1 MEENAKEEVYLEYGD
16 IIKIYASS
24 NGELHEQTFFIK
36 YIDANNKISLIN
48 TSTLQ
53 PCTLYYNSEE
63 PTKLRDES
71 IEEIQIV
78 WKSPVKGYIAQNGL
92 EVHKWIDIYFGGD
105 FPIIF
110 TGEISEIQDDQME
123 VTLYP
128 SLEVIYIDFEYK
140 GLPEDKDIEKI
151 VLRSKPKYVKERADD
166 SERTSEDNPRT
177 GEERDENEP
186 EQMDIP
192 AEVNEPTIKY
202 TDMNESIVLIPEN
215 YTVDDNVTDL
225 LHNMYIDAN
234 DIIFDTGE
242 VEILNQIVEMD
253 TRKKIY
259 SLDEQVTNL
268 LDVLLSDIPNYART
282 KSVMENIQRIISH
295 FKYLRKEFSK
305 MDEYGN
311 IESPLVLGLKDK
323 PLVDKIHK
331 LSASLKWIIPVVS
344 SNKIIYADKN
354 DDDSDDE
361 GGGGGGG
368 ERETE
373 EGTTEEDMNDERNRK
388 IYPKRIDIVDNVR
401 EIQNIQQTYFKNA
414 SNEGVMAKYPKMIK
428 SVEKYILPYKNN
440 DPPIPS
446 VINVAQV
453 NAEIEA
459 IIDNF
464 TEFKTIVHRKPYMAM
479 QKYVI
484 QKYNLG
490 SSLTWM
496 EDKKK
501 KKTSQLTENETAHI
515 KSFLM
520 MPGELVRFSKIDL
533 PTTPILTRS
542 NYSQTY
548 PMMYKLF
555 NKRTEDVIER
565 VELPVAVKR
574 GRYRE
579 TTAEFDHEKREND
592 TNIPFLSNIKHFTI
606 ENDLER
612 EEEGETTQQHVL
624 QNKEKRYETF
634 LHKMIPSTYSL
645 ISLLQ
650 RYSKK
655 NDMNGYS
662 MLEMVRMLEPF
673 AIYTRNITYN
683 SYVRIRFFV
692 KNAITEWKKQ
702 YVEKQREYRQI
713 RETEWEKRMLQRLQQ
728 GEENKTGELLFD
740 IFKEN
745 RDFQSEY
752 YSVYNSTFDKF
763 IKKGTAT
770 DGAGAQFYRDTM
782 ENTVYPPQIIG
793 QRTSEVLKAI
803 LEIDRGD
810 TVILLL
816 RILLTSLTIPE
827 ELIKRI
833 EGTGENDTAT
843 TRGEMTPEEMEN
855 MKPSSCSR
863 RYLTKVY
870 KSLRELQNDNHKEI
884 YYDKNYDRTPY
895 GLLTKELKAKK
906 DGMPADKFIGYFA
919 DVLVQ
924 KSGVPR
930 NQSVEMATNIVR
942 GKKPV
947 VEGEYAILESYPIV
961 SSRRQLAEENSN
973 TNTPNT
979 SSTPS
984 SNPSSTPS
992 SNSGMN
998 EETTKKSG
1006 GAGSNENEPPQSGM
1020 VKTYYIRTR
1029 NVWKKDDTIENGD
1042 IFMDDNTLFCSLT
1055 QNDNCTKRTKTDVC
1069 QDTEEA
1075 RREILARTR
1084 TTLYKE
1090 FDERVEESVESLA
1103 TTLKMSLKTAI
1114 EECKKTQ
1121 RMKDI
1126 QIHKYNKYA
1135 YDLGSIYKTGNEEG
1149 GTPAHQH
1156 SKWEVLLDKILSQTD
1171 FVKKQKDILIFTDR
1185 FTREPM
1191 VESLNE
1197 SPYWYYCR
1205 ETNLKLLP
1213 VFLYELAKAYVM
1225 GGSSEYEAK
1234 MKEVIRKYGTLSED
1248 GDSIVD
1254 GIGGSGR
1261 VIQKMEF
1268 VEEEL
1273 YDEAGFRIQTKTAIE
1288 KELEDVVG
1296 EAIGTATLASNITSS
1311 APRKKERVFE
1321 NETNEVIYNI
1331 LTTLCRNMGI
1341 SPEGIEDDVLR
1352 ISNEAIKKIV
1362 VEKDKYEAKMKKVE
1376 KPKPYIQYKN
1386 QNIILIVGFVT
1397 LVAIQSAIPS
1407 FQPSTT
1413 VAGCVFSFEGFP
1425 FEGGEDGNTDGVR
1438 YLACVLNI
1446 SKSSIGVWASIQS
1459 IKNPVQ
1465 TFMDVM
1471 IKTIAKHVIQ
1481 REDVL
1486 TMFAKKREYMLL
1498 NPNGGV
1504 KIPTTHSIQRW
1515 TTFLPPIV
1523 PFKVSVAALPSDFF
1537 QRLKRSLSKGDSLQW
1552 DEVGTVKS
1560 KTMQYSFSIID
1571 YINQVVKKNDPILNT
1586 VSLTPFLQNSCCND
1600 IPTSD
1605 DSATP
1610 PTAGAG
1616 VIKRHRRTNSVL
1628 EYFANK
1634 ETNIAVYA
1642 NIVAK
1647 LAMSL
1652 SLDNALSLANIFVH
1666 ALDTLRQSTTIPK
1679 SGHSMENIYQS
1690 FIHYGKFDI
1699 ETAPI
1704 PDYLK
1709 AIIVSKPPIEYNRE
1723 WTIME
1728 KIKYLKENGKN
1739 YSINELNR
1747 LLEAVNNNNTIEK
1760 RVGETTPVAGSR
1772 SSEQNTSS
1780 ERTLPEDAAAYRF
1793 HSPPNVAAM
1802 TEYLDYLD
1810 DAIGYMGVVEDP
1822 LKRHLR
1828 AVLSKYQPNTM
1839 TMTDNEEIAT
1849 LKNYLIYSNIQMTNS
1864 IFDFFDE
1871 YRGSIESK
1879 KIENAKKYIRDFT
1892 VWEDDNNERMQTMV
1906 KYSKNIIQEMSAILP
1921 TMIHSNKPVLK
1932 AIPTHWELSV
1942 FHRTDIEKII
1952 ESYYNPILKFMGD
1965 ESIKGLLSH
1974 TMDSLKVLIAF
1985 ANYIPVMTPLIKKAG
2000 RDERGRPQQHTF
2012 YSVFD
2017 KETVY
2022 LLFNYLFNSVL
2033 YEYIQKSNDPEVM
2046 NADKVNIR
2054 KERIATNERNLDTTE
2069 DIRGVEV
2076 GNRPAAEGDTYMT
2089 ENERLNEIQLLAGSM
2104 ENIKKKTV
2112 ELLVAF
2118 LAIGEES
2125 KKSINKSYK
2134 TVSERVV
2141 RSKLEEK
2148 KSITDYFK
2156 NMTDDARKV
2165 EYTMKMLKLGRW
2177 NLGMQKGVFEYDK
2190 AVYDKEH
2197 TDIVDMLNSNGAG
2210 ENALNDYVIQPSEK
2224 AMDVADLEREEAK
2237 AAENE
2242 YENEQ
2247 LGIQHLGE
2255 DYTDGNYYGEDDIE
2269 EDRDFNDN

>member
-1 MEENAKEEVYLEYGD
+1 MEEKPQEEEEVYLEYGD

-36 YIDANNKISLIN
+36 YIDANHKISLIN
-48 TSTLQ
+48 TSNLQ
-53 PCTLYYNSEE
+53 PYTLYYSSEE

-71 IEEIQIV
+71 IEEIHIV
-78 WKSPVKGYIAQNGL
+78 WKSQSKGYIAQNGL

-110 TGEISEIQDDQME
+110 TGEITEIQNDQME

-151 VLRSKPKYVKERADD
+151 VVRSKPKYVKDRRDETDFDINER
-166 SERTSEDNPRT
+166 SGEK
-177 GEERDENEP
+177 GEEGEGEKRHLS
-186 EQMDIP
+186 EQMDLHG
-192 AEVNEPTIKY
+192 EGDEPVMKH
-202 TDMNESIVLIPEN
+202 TDMNESILLIPEN
-215 YTVDDNVTDL
+215 YTVDENVTDL

-242 VEILNQIVEMD
+242 AEVVNQIVEMD

-268 LDVLLSDIPNYART
+268 LDEMLSEIPNYART
-282 KSVMENIQRIISH
+282 KSVMENIQRIITH

-323 PLVDKIHK
+323 PLVNKIHK

-354 DDDSDDE
+354 DDDSDDDE
-361 GGGGGGG
+361 GGGDKG
-368 ERETE
+368 RATE
-373 EGTTEEDMNDERNRK
+373 EEMNDEKNRK
-388 IYPKRIDIVDNVR
+388 IYPKRIDIMDNVK
-401 EIQNIQQTYFKNA
+401 EIQNIQQDYFKNA

-428 SVEKYILPYKNN
+428 SVERYIQPYKNN
-440 DPPIPS
+440 DPPVPS
-446 VINVAQV
+446 VINVTKV
-453 NAEIEA
+453 NADIEA

-464 TEFKTIVHRKPYMAM
+464 TEFKAIVYRKPYMAM

-490 SSLTWM
+490 TSLTWT

-501 KKTSQLTENETAHI
+501 KKTSQMTENETAHI

-520 MPGELVRFSKIDL
+520 MPNELMRFSKIDL
-533 PTTPILTRS
+533 PTTNILTRS

-548 PMMYKLF
+548 PMMYKVF
-555 NKRTEDVIER
+555 NKKTEDMIER
-565 VELPVAVKR
+565 VEVPVVFKQ
-574 GRYRE
+574 GRYKE
-579 TTAEFDHEKREND
+579 TTAEFDHEKRENE

-606 ENDLER
+606 ENDIER
-612 EEEGETTQQHVL
+612 EEEDEATQP
-624 QNKEKRYETF
+624 NRNNNEKKYETF
-634 LHKMIPSTYSL
+634 LHKMVPSTYSL
-645 ISLLQ
+645 VSLLQ
-650 RYSKK
+650 RYLNK
-655 NDMNGYS
+655 NDVNGYS
-662 MLEMVRMLEPF
+662 LLEMVRTLEPF

-683 SYVRIRFFV
+683 SYVRIRYFV
-692 KNAITEWKKQ
+692 KNAILEWKKQ
-702 YVEKQREYRQI
+702 YTEKQKEYRQI
-713 RETEWEKRMLQRLQQ
+713 RETEWEKRMVRTMRP
-728 GEENKTGELLFD
+728 GEENSPNSELLFEV
-740 IFKEN
+740 FKEN
-745 RDFQSEY
+745 GNFQSEY
-752 YSVYNSTFDKF
+752 YSTYNSSFGKYV
-763 IKKGTAT
+763 KKGTAT
-770 DGAGAQFYRDTM
+770 DGAGAQFFSDT
-782 ENTVYPPQIIG
+782 NGDTIYPPQIIG
-793 QRTSEVLKAI
+793 QRTSEVLKSI
-803 LEIDRGD
+803 METDSGNTL
-810 TVILLL
+810 ILLL
-816 RILLTSLTIPE
+816 RILLNSLTIPD
-827 ELIKRI
+827 ELMKRI
-833 EGTGENDTAT
+833 EGTAESIPS
-843 TRGEMTPEEMEN
+843 EMTPEEMESI
-855 MKPSSCSR
+855 KPSSCSR

-895 GLLTKELKAKK
+895 GLFTKELKAKK
-906 DGMPADKFIGYFA
+906 ENMPADKFIEYFA
-919 DVLVQ
+919 EMLVQ
-924 KSGVPR
+924 NSGVPR
-930 NQSVEMATNIVR
+930 NQSVEMASNIVR
-942 GKKPV
+942 GKKV
-947 VEGEYAILESYPIV
+947 VVDGEYAILESYPIV
-961 SSRRQLAEENSN
+961 SSRRRLAEENLS
-973 TNTPNT
+973 
-979 SSTPS
+979 SST
-984 SNPSSTPS
+984 NVD
-992 SNSGMN
+992 

-1006 GAGSNENEPPQSGM
+1006 GAGSNDEEQPQPGM

-1042 IFMDDNTLFCSLT
+1042 IFMDDNTLFCSLA
-1055 QNDNCTKRTKTDVC
+1055 QNESCTKRTKTDVC
-1069 QDTEEA
+1069 QETEEA
-1075 RREILARTR
+1075 RRDILARTR
-1084 TTLYKE
+1084 STLYKE
-1090 FDERVEESVESLA
+1090 FDERVEESVESMLS
-1103 TTLKMSLKTAI
+1103 TLQKNLKTTI
-1114 EECKKTQ
+1114 NECKKIQ
-1121 RMKDI
+1121 RMKEI
-1126 QIHKYNKYA
+1126 HTHKYNKYA
-1135 YDLGSIYKTGNEEG
+1135 YDLGGIYKTDNEEG
-1149 GTPAHQH
+1149 GASAHHH

-1171 FVKKQKDILIFTDR
+1171 FVKKQKDILIFADR

-1191 VESLNE
+1191 VENLNE
-1197 SPYWYYCR
+1197 SPYWFYCR

-1213 VFLYELAKAYVM
+1213 MYIYELSKAYVM

-1261 VIQKMEF
+1261 VIQKIEF

-1273 YDEAGFRIQTKTAIE
+1273 YDDAGFKIKTKTAFE
-1288 KELEDVVG
+1288 KELEDIVG
-1296 EAIGTATLASNITSS
+1296 DAIGTATLASNIVSS
-1311 APRKKERVFE
+1311 APRKKERLFE

-1352 ISNEAIKKIV
+1352 ISNETIKKIV
-1362 VEKDKYEAKMKKVE
+1362 IDKDKYDAKMKKVE

-1397 LVAIQSAIPS
+1397 LVAIQSAIPP
-1407 FQPSTT
+1407 FQPSTS

-1425 FEGGEDGNTDGVR
+1425 LEGGEDGNTDGLR
-1438 YLACVLNI
+1438 YLACVLNV

-1486 TMFAKKREYMLL
+1486 TMFAKRREYVRL

-1504 KIPTTHSIQRW
+1504 KIPTAHSIQRW

-1523 PFKVSVAALPSDFF
+1523 PFKLSVTALPSDFF
-1537 QRLKRSLSKGDSLQW
+1537 QKLKRSLSKGDSLQW

-1560 KTMQYSFSIID
+1560 KSMQYSFSIID

-1586 VSLTPFLQNSCCND
+1586 ANSTPFLQNSCCND
-1600 IPTSD
+1600 IPAT
-1605 DSATP
+1605 DSTA
-1610 PTAGAG
+1610 PTEDGK
-1616 VIKRHRRTNSVL
+1616 KRPRRTNSVL

-1634 ETNIAVYA
+1634 EANIAVYS
-1642 NIVAK
+1642 NIVSK
-1647 LAMSL
+1647 LSMSL
-1652 SLDNALSLANIFVH
+1652 SLNNELSLANIFVH

-1679 SGHSMENIYQS
+1679 SGHSIENIYQS
-1690 FIHYGKFDI
+1690 FIHYGKFDA

-1704 PDYLK
+1704 PDYLRS
-1709 AIIVSKPPIEYNRE
+1709 IIVSKPPIEYNRE

-1739 YSINELNR
+1739 YGINELNN
-1747 LLEAVNNNNTIEK
+1747 LLEAVNNNNTIE
-1760 RVGETTPVAGSR
+1760 RRIGEATPLAGSD
-1772 SSEQNTSS
+1772 SSEQTPTKES
-1780 ERTLPEDAAAYRF
+1780 TYRF
-1793 HSPPNVAAM
+1793 HPPPNVSTM

-1810 DAIGYMGVVEDP
+1810 DAIGYMGVIEDP

-1849 LKNYLIYSNIQMTNS
+1849 LKNYLIYSNMQMTNS
-1864 IFDFFDE
+1864 VFDFFDE

-1879 KIENAKKYIRDFT
+1879 KIENAKRYIRDFT
-1892 VWEDDNNERMQTMV
+1892 TWEDDNNERMHTMV
-1906 KYSKNIIQEMSAILP
+1906 KYSKNVIQEMSTILP
-1921 TMIHSNKPVLK
+1921 TMIYSNKPVLK

-1942 FHRTDIEKII
+1942 FHRSDIEKII

-1965 ESIKGLLSH
+1965 ESINGLLSH
-1974 TMDSLKVLIAF
+1974 TMDSLKVLTAF
-1985 ANYIPVMTPLIKKAG
+1985 ANYIPVMSPLVKKAG
-2000 RDERGRPQQHTF
+2000 RGEVKGNEGGRVQEHTF
-2012 YSVFD
+2012 YAVFD
-2017 KETVY
+2017 KETIY

-2046 NADKVNIR
+2046 NVDKVNIR
-2054 KERIATNERNLDTTE
+2054 KERIATNERSLDSTE

-2076 GNRPAAEGDTYMT
+2076 GDRPTGDTYMN

-2118 LAIGEES
+2118 LTIQEDT

-2156 NMTDDARKV
+2156 NMSDDARKV

-2177 NLGMQKGVFEYDK
+2177 NLGMQKGVFEYDT

-2197 TDIVDMLNSNGAG
+2197 KDIVDMLNAQGAG

-2224 AMDVADLEREEAK
+2224 AMDVAELERDESKMVES
-2237 AAENE
+2237 E

-2247 LGIQHLGE
+2247 YGIQHLGE
-2255 DYTDGNYYGEDDIE
+2255 DYMDGNYYGEDDIE
-2269 EDRDFNDN
+2269 E